1 MKKTI
6 IGIHGLKN
14 KPAKILLES
23 WWIRAI
29 KEGFEIHSLKDISFN
44 FELVYWVDLEYDKP
58 LDPAIKDQDDPYFL
72 KRPYSP
78 FHYRDSNETDRRN
91 KRKILDL
98 IETGMDK
105 LFLQESGFGGLD
117 KIVDIAIR
125 TMFSDLD
132 AYYHGQC
139 KSRKELKAREAFR
152 HRLSVVLNKF
162 PKHEILLLAH
172 SMGSIIS
179 YDVLTQVIPK
189 QKIDTFI
196 TMGSPLGLP
205 VIIKK
210 ILQEQ
215 NKKIR
220 SNSKPITPENITRKW
235 LNFSDLD
242 DKVALNYNLS
252 DDYAENSRNIKPI
265 DNIVE
270 NQYEY
275 NGQNNPHNVYGYLRT
290 PKVTEEIFEFLNRK
304 NSFLQK
310 ILRKLGVK

>member
-1 MKKTI
+1 MKKII

-14 KPAKILLES
+14 KPEKSLLEN
-23 WWIRAI
+23 WWIRSI
-29 KEGFEIHSLKDISFN
+29 QEGLEVNDFKQIPFD
-44 FELVYWVDLEYDKP
+44 FELVYWADLEYEKP
-58 LDPAIKDQDDPYFL
+58 LDPAIKDQNDPLFL
-72 KRPYSP
+72 KNPYVP
-78 FHYRDSNETDRRN
+78 FSYTVSKETDRQS
-91 KRKILDL
+91 KRRILDIL
-98 IETGMDK
+98 ETGMDK
-105 LFLQESGFGGLD
+105 LFLQEIGFGGLD
-117 KIVDIAIR
+117 KIADIAIHA
-125 TMFSDLD
+125 MFSDLD
-132 AYYHGQC
+132 AYYHGNC
-139 KSRKELKAREAFR
+139 KLRKELKAREAFR
-152 HRLSVVLNKF
+152 HRLSVVLKKY
-162 PKHEILLLAH
+162 PKHEILLIAH

-179 YDVLTQVIPK
+179 YDVLIQIISN

-196 TMGSPLGLP
+196 TLGSPLGLP

-215 NKKIR
+215 IEKIR
-220 SNSKPITPENITRKW
+220 PDSKPITPENITRKW

-290 PKVTEEIFEFLNRK
+290 PEVAQEIFEFLSRRE
-304 NSFLQK
+304 SFLQK